1 MTKLKINISG
11 QLWDFKEGKPL
22 PHSDTNSVYA
32 DGFLYENLK
41 IFAERL
47 IHNFDS
53 WINICGDEGDG
64 KSLLAKQIAAI
75 VGHILSSYG
84 HKSKNHTTF
93 THTQFKAAVLGANK
107 FDVVV
112 YDEAI
117 SGLSARRA
125 MSLINTAL
133 ISMAAQCRKKNLFV
147 IICLPSFHDLDKNIA
162 IHRTRA
168 LLNVYTD
175 KFSRGY
181 FSYYTKDQKRR
192 LYVDGKKYYDMT
204 CVRPE
209 FRGRYTH
216 WSFEDEATYEQR
228 KDQAALEQSA
238 EEKAT
243 HRWMVQRNAAF
254 YLLEQQGL
262 THAAIA
268 EKVSSITGINL
279 ARNSVS
285 DSIRALGDGDA
296 HTLLSY
302 GEGGELHTNKEN
314 EGQP

>member
-1 MTKLKINISG
+1 MKLNIAG
-11 QLWDFKEGKPL
+11 RLWDFKEGNPF
-22 PHSDTNSVYA
+22 PHSEANDVYV
-32 DGFLYENLK
+32 DGYLFENLK

-64 KSLLAKQIAAI
+64 KSLLAKQIAAV
-75 VGHILSSYG
+75 VGYIISGLG
-84 HKSKNHTTF
+84 HRSRTHVTF
-93 THTQFKAAVLGANK
+93 TSKQFTAAVRDSSK
-107 FDVVV
+107 YDVVI

-147 IICLPSFHDLDKNIA
+147 VICLPSFHDLDKNIA

-204 CVRPE
+204 CIKPE

-216 WSFEDEATYEQR
+216 WSLEDEEAYEQR
-228 KDQAALEQSA
+228 KDAAALEQA
-238 EEKAT
+238 EEEKST
-243 HRWMVQRNAAF
+243 HRWMLQRNAAF
-254 YLLEQQGL
+254 YLLEQQGM

-268 EKVSSITGINL
+268 EKVSTITRIQL

-285 DSIRALGDGDA
+285 DSIRALGGGGDDI
-296 HTLLSY
+296 LLSY
-302 GEGGELHTNKEN
+302 GEGGEPPNNNQRERGVNL
-314 EGQP
+314 